1 MPIEESQPDDA
12 VVPKGVKKKP
22 TADDLKNCTDKQ
34 LKR

>member
-12 VVPKGVKKKP
+12 VVPKATKKKP